1 MKKDLKYLGVLLT
14 EYFTYPA
21 IYLSAV
27 LFLLLCIL
35 GPVANING
43 SDYSV
48 FDFITNRE
56 YMALTAEE
64 FECCSY
70 NIMLNFNSSPWF
82 SLGVSVIT
90 AIPALAVFIQ
100 NSENTRRQI
109 LVRMNKRAYSS
120 GLFWSAF
127 LTGVIVSLVGI
138 MLYAI
143 IAYSAFPSISSFREE
158 AEFINIIY
166 GDASARLLVLVKKIV
181 NCCIVCGIFPPVT
194 LIIYQLLHDR
204 FLAMTIPMMIQY
216 ISLKASI
223 MYGTWRYS
231 DPSLFEND
239 GLNFLDILFPSSC
252 MIHYYYWEQALRL
265 PFACFFIMSGMII
278 IALYLIF
285 DRLNR
290 RSIGEGL

>member
-1 MKKDLKYLGVLLT
+1 MKKDMKYLGVLLT

-27 LFLLLCIL
+27 LFFLLCVL
-35 GPVANING
+35 GPVANIND
-43 SDYSV
+43 SSYSV
-48 FDFITNRE
+48 LELITNSE
-56 YMALTAEE
+56 YMSLAAEKSD
-64 FECCSY
+64 CNSY
-70 NIMLNFNSSPWF
+70 SIMMNFNSSPWF
-82 SLGVSVIT
+82 SLGASVIA
-90 AIPALAVFIQ
+90 AIPALAVIIQ

-109 LVRMNKRAYSS
+109 LVRINKRAYSS
-120 GLFWSAF
+120 GLFLSAF

-138 MLYAI
+138 LLYAI
-143 IAYSAFPSISSFREE
+143 IAYSAFPSISSFRED
-158 AEFINIIY
+158 AEFINLIY
-166 GDASARLLVLVKKIV
+166 GNSSARFLMLIKKIV

-204 FLAMTIPMMIQY
+204 FLAMTVPMMIQY
-216 ISLKASI
+216 VSLKANI
-223 MYGTWRYS
+223 MYGSWRYS

-239 GLNFLDILFPSSC
+239 RLNFLDILFPSSC
-252 MIHYYYWEQALRL
+252 MIHYYYWERTLNL
-265 PFACFFIMSGMII
+265 PFACFFIMSGVII

>member
-1 MKKDLKYLGVLLT
+1 MKKIARYLGTLLT

-27 LFLLLCIL
+27 LFLLLCAL
-35 GPVANING
+35 GPVANIND
-43 SDYSV
+43 SSYSV
-48 FDFITNRE
+48 LELITNRE
-56 YMALTAEE
+56 YMSLAAESW
-64 FECCSY
+64 ECNSY
-70 NIMLNFNSSPWF
+70 NIMQNFNSSPWF
-82 SLGVSVIT
+82 SLGASVIAAT
-90 AIPALAVFIQ
+90 PALAVFIQ
-100 NSENTRRQI
+100 NSENTRREV

-120 GLFWSAF
+120 GLFLSAF

-143 IAYSAFPSISSFREE
+143 IAYSAFPSISSFRED
-158 AEFINIIY
+158 AEFINLIY
-166 GDASARLLVLVKKIV
+166 GDSSARLLMLIKKIV

-216 ISLKASI
+216 VSLKAHI

-239 GLNFLDILFPSSC
+239 WLNFLDILFPSSC
-252 MIHYYYWEQALRL
+252 MMHYYYWEQTLRL
-265 PFACFFIMSGMII
+265 PFACFFIMSGVII
-278 IALYLIF
+278 IALYLVF
-285 DRLNR
+285 DRFNR
-290 RSIGEGL
+290 RSIGEGV